1 MKDVPSPRPAV
12 PYRLAFMGTPA
23 FAVPALRA
31 LVQGAAAGHW
41 ELAGAV
47 TQPDRRQGRSRRLRF
62 SPVKEEALKHALP
75 LLQPETFRRN
85 PRAADALAAWRPD
98 AIVVVAYG
106 QILPRSVL
114 RIPPLGCLN
123 VHASLLPALR
133 GPSPIATAL
142 LQGLSETGTSLMLLD
157 AGMDTGPILAQAVLP
172 IARKDTAQSLGE
184 RLARQGAA
192 LLRETLPRWLA
203 GQIEPRAQSAYDEP
217 PTTCALWRKENG
229 QIDWRRPATDIERL
243 VRACYPWPG
252 AYTFWQGQSFKI
264 LAADCAGATDEAGP
278 AGRIVAGK
286 PSGLAVQTGQGR
298 LYPLRVQLAG
308 RKAMDIE
315 AFCLGAGRRMIGTR
329 FDAAGCL

>member
-1 MKDVPSPRPAV
+1 MKDVPSPRPAG

-23 FAVPALRA
+23 FAVPALQA
-31 LVQGAAAGHW
+31 LARGAPAGRW

-62 SPVKEEALKHALP
+62 SPVKEEALNQALP

-85 PRAADALAAWRPD
+85 PNAVDALAAWRPD

-106 QILPRSVL
+106 QILPRAVL

-142 LQGLSETGTSLMLLD
+142 LQGLSETGVSLMLLD
-157 AGMDTGPILAQAVLP
+157 AGMDTGPILAQAALP

-184 RLARQGAA
+184 RLARRGAA

-203 GQIEPRAQSAYDEP
+203 GQIEPRAQDAFDEP
-217 PTTCALWRKENG
+217 PTQCSLWRKENG
-229 QIDWRRPATDIERL
+229 RIDWRQPAIAIERL
-243 VRACYPWPG
+243 VRACQPWPG
-252 AYTFWQGQSFKI
+252 AYTFWQGQPFKI
-264 LAADCAGATDEAGP
+264 LEADCAPQAYAAGP
-278 AGRIVAGK
+278 VGRIVAGQ

-298 LYPLRVQLAG
+298 IYPLQVQLAG
-308 RKAMDIE
+308 RKAMDIKS
-315 AFCLGAGRRMIGTR
+315 FCLGAGRQMIGTR
-329 FDAAGCL
+329 FDVEGSL